1 MKFNIN
7 EIITIIMEEVRV
19 EENRKIYGIDDEG
32 DYPKHI
38 YDKFEKMQEEDFEE
52 FMSII
57 EKISGNI
64 MEIKSGELNELNKC
78 HEEIIY
84 MAEEYLYKF
93 LEE

>member
-1 MKFNIN
+1 
-7 EIITIIMEEVRV
+7 
-19 EENRKIYGIDDEG
+19 
-32 DYPKHI
+32 
-38 YDKFEKMQEEDFEE
+38 MQEEDFEE